1 MEGKRL
7 FGFVSLIKGKK
18 NIFFVFGL
26 GVLYALE
33 NVAGFVIL

>member
-18 NIFFVFGL
+18 NIFLFLAWVSSMHWK
-26 GVLYALE
+26 
-33 NVAGFVIL
+33 I